1 LYYYQSV
8 LKQLFIDASLNENLF
23 RYTSG
28 RWLYNESEQMAQR
41 YTKFDVG
48 ALHRVIFNVCGSP
61 VVAMEKKEGLF
72 NKSFMITLADG
83 QQVTARIKVGLHA
96 IAKRKLYSR
105 IICRTQ
111 LLAPI
116 TS

>member
-1 LYYYQSV
+1 M
-8 LKQLFIDASLNENLF
+8 SLNENLF

-41 YTKFDVG
+41 YTKFDVD

-83 QQVTARIKVGLHA
+83 NHVTARIKVSLHD
-96 IAKRKLYSR
+96 IAKRKLYLW
-105 IICRTQ
+105 IICRTR
-111 LLAPI
+111 
-116 TS
+116 